1 MIELL
6 NEKEIW
12 FVTGSQH
19 LYGEETLKQVSS
31 DSKIIVKELNKSQH
45 LPLKLIWKE
54 TVKTADEIIQVVQE
68 ANVNANCVG
77 VVTWMHTFSPA
88 KMWIKGL
95 TQLVKPLC
103 HLHTQFHAEI
113 PWDKIDMDY
122 MNLHQSAHGGRE
134 FGFMMTRLRKKRK
147 IIVGHWQSER
157 VQRKLGIWSRV
168 ALGWNE
174 LQHLKVARIG
184 DNMRNVAVTEGDK
197 VEAEIKFGV
206 SVNGYDSSDVVSH
219 IDRVSD
225 AAVTELLKTYE
236 KEYVL
241 ADNLK
246 EGGEKRGSLVDAA
259 KIELGLRGFLEK
271 GGFKAFT
278 DTFENLGALKQL
290 PGIAVQRLMAEGYG
304 FGAEGDWK
312 TAAFL
317 RMFKVMA
324 AGLDKGTSFMEDYTY
339 HFTAQK
345 SYILGSHMLEICP
358 SIAAEK
364 PRCEV
369 HPLRIGGKEDPVR
382 LVFNGSEGKGLNL
395 SVVDLG
401 NRFRLVVNEVEAV
414 RMETELPQLPVAR
427 VLLDTKPDL
436 ETAVTAWILAGGAHH
451 TVYTQALTTE
461 YIEDLAD
468 IAGIELL
475 VIDKDTKIRTFKNT
489 INANEAYYQLFQHGL

>member
-259 KIELGLRGFLEK
+259 KIELGL
-271 GGFKAFT
+271 
-278 DTFENLGALKQL
+278 
-290 PGIAVQRLMAEGYG
+290 
-304 FGAEGDWK
+304 
-312 TAAFL
+312 
-317 RMFKVMA
+317 
-324 AGLDKGTSFMEDYTY
+324 
-339 HFTAQK
+339 
-345 SYILGSHMLEICP
+345 
-358 SIAAEK
+358 
-364 PRCEV
+364 
-369 HPLRIGGKEDPVR
+369 
-382 LVFNGSEGKGLNL
+382 
-395 SVVDLG
+395 
-401 NRFRLVVNEVEAV
+401 
-414 RMETELPQLPVAR
+414 
-427 VLLDTKPDL
+427 
-436 ETAVTAWILAGGAHH
+436 
-451 TVYTQALTTE
+451 
-461 YIEDLAD
+461 
-468 IAGIELL
+468 
-475 VIDKDTKIRTFKNT
+475 
-489 INANEAYYQLFQHGL
+489 